1 MGGTT
6 EMLVV
11 GLMSGTSLDG
21 IDAALVQF
29 DGELASLKWRVAAFE
44 SVELTVGQR
53 TQIHDA
59 MHGNAEQLCQLH
71 ADIGEWFAAAT
82 LKVCQSAGV
91 NPEQVDLVGSHGQTI
106 WHKPPGQGKRG
117 STLQLGCPAT
127 IAERTGIPVVSDFR
141 TRDMAAMGHGAPLV
155 PWADRWLFSSDR
167 TRVLLNIGGIANLT
181 WLPPRGS
188 KATLLAFDTGPGNAL
203 MNAAVE
209 WASAG
214 AEAFDRDGKRAARGA
229 VDEELL
235 NELLEHAYFAEEP
248 PKSTGRELFGKPFV
262 EDLIARHGRLR
273 VDPNQLVSTLT
284 ELTARTVASAI
295 QRWVLPRGVDEV
307 VVTGGGGRNPELVR
321 RLRQALGSVPV
332 LTGDTLGLD
341 PDAKEAVAFAA
352 LAWAHVNS
360 IPGNIPEA
368 TGAQGPRVLGSFTP
382 GTNRGRVI
390 LEPYGK

>member
-1 MGGTT
+1 
-6 EMLVV
+6 MLVV

-21 IDAALVQF
+21 IDAALVHF
-29 DGELASLKWRVAAFE
+29 EGALTSLHWQVKAFE
-44 SVELTVGQR
+44 SVELTVAQR

-82 LKVCQSAGV
+82 LQVCQSAGV
-91 NPEQVDLVGSHGQTI
+91 DPEQVDLVGSHGQTI

-141 TRDMAAMGHGAPLV
+141 TRDMAAFGQGAPLV

-188 KATLLAFDTGPGNAL
+188 KARLLAFDTGPGNAL

-214 AEAFDRDGKRAARGA
+214 AEAFDRDGRRAASGA

-235 NELLEHAYFAEEP
+235 NELLAQPYFAEEP

-262 EDLIARHGRLR
+262 EDLLARDDRLGA
-273 VDPNQLVSTLT
+273 DPNQLVSTLT
-284 ELTARTVASAI
+284 ELTAHTIASAI
-295 QRWVLPRGVDEV
+295 QRWVLPKGVDEV

-321 RLRQALGSVPV
+321 RLRIALGSVPV
-332 LTGDTLGLD
+332 LTGDALGLD

-352 LAWAHVNS
+352 LAWAHANS

-368 TGAQGPRVLGSFTP
+368 TGAKGPRVLGSFTP

-390 LEPYGK
+390 LEPYEK